1 MKSQRSDTEKMN
13 LIEEGEKVGF
23 DEIIKRNY

>member
-23 DEIIKRNY
+23 DEIVKQNY

>member
-23 DEIIKRNY
+23 DEIVKRNY